1 MQCKFSCY
9 REEGS
14 ILVFLLLNFFDMK
27 FLISLIFS
35 ALAVFAAG
43 YIVPGVQVDG
53 FVTALVVAL
62 VLGLVNATVG
72 MLLKMLTAPL
82 NWLTLGLVSLVIN
95 VLMVLLVDNFISGF
109 STNGFWAAA
118 IFALV
123 LAIIQAF
130 LGVRKD

>member
-1 MQCKFSCY
+1 
-9 REEGS
+9 
-14 ILVFLLLNFFDMK
+14 MK